1 MIQIKSLN
9 KWMGREINRPSNA
22 QGAAFF
28 PLIWIP
34 KMFAE
39 ERLGFEKLYVP
50 SRLVWERLKPDLEA
64 LRFIPKNDEDHLPLN
79 TKCRF

>member
-39 ERLGFEKLYVP
+39 ERLGFENYTFLADWFG
-50 SRLVWERLKPDLEA
+50 RD
-64 LRFIPKNDEDHLPLN
+64 
-79 TKCRF
+79 